1 MPAAYTENFTKCNLG
16 TNLTDQNNSISTRF
30 DVRIPFFLSAA
41 TVCSM
46 MLSLFL
52 LQLFAGLLSIL
63 WLFESIENKK
73 KAFDIFTLLILIFGA
88 VRILSIVLSQF
99 PSDSVQS
106 YYKDALFYF
115 SFFAFS
121 FYLKAMRKDKLEKIV
136 YIFIISAIA
145 ISIIGLV
152 LFNLKLVERAQSF
165 SSGYATF
172 SSYLI
177 TSLGL
182 YIALPFKEERKYAWQ
197 ARSIGM
203 ALILAGVVTSMGRT
217 NIFIA
222 GLLFIAGL
230 FFKKIKIKPAIVI
243 AVLTVLISLSS
254 FEMNKKEITNRVDN
268 PTTLSDRN
276 IILKGAVDLAFVHP
290 LLGFGPRTF
299 HDIFPYTNLLA
310 DKGIGSW
317 HNDFIQ
323 VYFESGILGELSFL
337 AIIFMF
343 MVIALKYLKGS
354 PANRILKDVTFG
366 SLLGFAAL
374 VLSALTAGFIDS
386 PVLSIL
392 FAFLISTLSTA
403 FYFNRSEG
411 EQIVS
416 SHNTKSFHFN

>member
-1 MPAAYTENFTKCNLG
+1 
-16 TNLTDQNNSISTRF
+16 
-30 DVRIPFFLSAA
+30 
-41 TVCSM
+41 M

-73 KAFDIFTLLILIFGA
+73 KAFDIFTLVIVIFGA
-88 VRILSIVLSQF
+88 VRIITIIFSQF

-106 YYKDALFYF
+106 YYKDALFYLSFF
-115 SFFAFS
+115 SFS
-121 FYLKAMRKDKLEKIV
+121 YYLKALGKEKIEKIA

-145 ISIIGLV
+145 ISLIGLV

-177 TSLGL
+177 AALGL
-182 YIALPFKEERKYAWQ
+182 YIALPFKAERKYAWQ
-197 ARSIGM
+197 GWSLGM
-203 ALILAGVVTSMGRT
+203 ALILSGVITSMGRT

-222 GLLFIAGL
+222 GMLFIAGL
-230 FFKKIKIKPAIVI
+230 IFRMIKIKPAIII
-243 AVLTVLISLSS
+243 AILTIIISLSS
-254 FEMNKKEITNRVDN
+254 FEINKREITQRVEN
-268 PTTLSDRN
+268 PATLSDRN
-276 IILKGAVDLAFVHP
+276 ILLKGAKELSFVHP
-290 LLGFGPRTF
+290 LLGYGPRTF
-299 HDIFPYTNLLA
+299 HSIFPYKNELS

-323 VYFESGILGELSFL
+323 VYFESGILGLLSFL
-337 AIIFMF
+337 AIIFVF
-343 MVIALKYLKGS
+343 IILAFKYLRDSSGKNIFKHL
-354 PANRILKDVTFG
+354 AFG

-392 FAFLISTLSTA
+392 FAFLISMLSSVL
-403 FYFNRSEG
+403 FYKRKNG
-411 EQIVS
+411 MV
-416 SHNTKSFHFN
+416 KADV

>member
-1 MPAAYTENFTKCNLG
+1 MINQDT
-16 TNLTDQNNSISTRF
+16 LTSRF
-30 DVRIPFFLSAA
+30 DARVPFFLLAS

-73 KAFDIFTLLILIFGA
+73 KAFDIFTLLIVIFGA
-88 VRILSIVLSQF
+88 VRILSILFSQF

-115 SFFAFS
+115 SFFSFS
-121 FYLKAMRKDKLEKIV
+121 FYLKALRKERMEKIA

-177 TSLGL
+177 AALGL
-182 YIALPFKEERKYAWQ
+182 YIALPFKSGRKYAWQ
-197 ARSIGM
+197 GWAIGM
-203 ALILAGVVTSMGRT
+203 ALILSGVVTSMGRA

-222 GLLFIAGL
+222 GLLFIAGMV
-230 FFKKIKIKPAIVI
+230 FRKIKIKPAIVI
-243 AVLTVLISLSS
+243 AVLTVVISFAS
-254 FEMNKKEITNRVDN
+254 FEMNKREITNRVEN
-268 PTTLSDRN
+268 PATLSDRN
-276 IILKGAVDLAFVHP
+276 ILIKGAIDLAGVHP

-299 HDIFPYTNLLA
+299 HSIFPYSNLLS

-323 VYFESGILGELSFL
+323 VYFESGILGLLSFL
-337 AIIFMF
+337 AIIGAFIF
-343 MVIALKYLKGS
+343 FAFNYLRQHRQNS
-354 PANRILKDVTFG
+354 NFKDITLG
-366 SLLGFAAL
+366 TLLGFIAL

-392 FAFLISTLSTA
+392 FAFLISVLSSIL
-403 FYFNRSEG
+403 YFNRINFENYG
-411 EQIVS
+411 
-416 SHNTKSFHFN
+416 NDKSI